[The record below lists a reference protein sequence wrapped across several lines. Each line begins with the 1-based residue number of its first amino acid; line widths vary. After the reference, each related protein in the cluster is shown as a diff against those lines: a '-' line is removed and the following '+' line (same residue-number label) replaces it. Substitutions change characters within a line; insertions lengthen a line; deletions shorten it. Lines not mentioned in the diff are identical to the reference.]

1 MTTMNTLKIKTA
13 QNTDAG
19 STHLPIQFSEAI
31 RPDLI
36 QRAVLSI
43 QAANRQAYGGY
54 GDAGMRHSTRV
65 SRRRRDYRGSYGKGI
80 SRVPRKV
87 HTRRGTQFNWVGA
100 LAAGTVGGRRA
111 HPPKP
116 FKDWSQKIN
125 TTENRKA
132 IRSALAATVDA
143 TLVGARGHKVPAG
156 FPFIVDEAF
165 EQIKTTKQLE
175 TALVHLG
182 FASELERAGVTRI
195 RAGKGKM
202 RGRRYKTPTSILF
215 VIGKDAA
222 PLALAARNLPGAD
235 VVAVHRVNAEL
246 LAPGAAPGR
255 LVLYSKS
262 AIDRLAKELLFTASY
277 KGASPVKKAAP
288 VKAAAAPKKAPV
300 KAASKKAAAKKQ

>member
-1 MTTMNTLKIKTA
+1 VNIMNTLKIKTA
-13 QNTDAG
+13 QNADVGVA
-19 STHLPIQFSEAI
+19 HLPIQFSEAV

-36 QRAVLSI
+36 QRAVLAI

-87 HTRRGTQFNWVGA
+87 HTRRGMQMNWVGA

-132 IRSALAATVDA
+132 IRSALAATINASTV
-143 TLVGARGHKVPAG
+143 TARGHKLPKD
-156 FPFIVDEAF
+156 FPFFVDDAF
-165 EQIKTTKQLE
+165 EQITTTKQLE
-175 TALVHLG
+175 IALVQLG
-182 FASELERAGVTRI
+182 FADELDRASVTRI

-202 RGRRYKTPTSILF
+202 RGRKHKTPTSMLF
-215 VIGKDAA
+215 VVGKDSTA
-222 PLALAARNLPGAD
+222 LARAARNLPGAD

-255 LVLYSKS
+255 LAIFTKA
-262 AIDRLAKELLFTASY
+262 AIDRLSKEGLFLNSY
-277 KGASPVKKAAP
+277 KGATPQKKAAP
-288 VKAAAAPKKAPV
+288 AKQKSVPKKAPV
-300 KAASKKAAAKKQ
+300 KAAKKAARKSEN